1 MECYN
6 YHLKKIK
13 SITFNDII
21 DNDDDDVDDD
31 DPLLMRGRERIIF
44 F

>member
-1 MECYN
+1 MLQLS
-6 YHLKKIK
+6 LKKIK